1 MGYGYL
7 YRCASCGFKDEVLVG
22 VGFGHT
28 QEVGEIYRGF
38 QLGAYGPRLRR
49 VFRKSKLA
57 GVSANYDVFVCE
69 SCGHWSTFVD
79 ASIWE
84 PNDPDQA
91 VAEAAQNNNPYWEWD
106 NHPAFIDAEAW
117 HPVCAYEPK
126 CPKCSGK
133 MHHLGLGDRYETDV
147 VLPCPGCGEKNRLS
161 DGLSMINWD

>member
-7 YRCASCGFKDEVLVG
+7 YRCASCGFEDEVLVG

-57 GVSANYDVFVCE
+57 GVSANHDVFVCE

-79 ASIWE
+79 AC
-84 PNDPDQA
+84 
-91 VAEAAQNNNPYWEWD
+91 V
-106 NHPAFIDAEAW
+106 
-117 HPVCAYEPK
+117 
-126 CPKCSGK
+126 
-133 MHHLGLGDRYETDV
+133 
-147 VLPCPGCGEKNRLS
+147 
-161 DGLSMINWD
+161 